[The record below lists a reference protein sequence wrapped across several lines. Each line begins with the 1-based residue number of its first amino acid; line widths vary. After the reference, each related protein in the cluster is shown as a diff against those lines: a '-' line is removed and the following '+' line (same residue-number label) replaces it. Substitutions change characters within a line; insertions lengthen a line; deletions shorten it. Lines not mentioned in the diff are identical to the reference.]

1 MGDRG
6 SVGIDD
12 LLAVILLAV
21 VGVLAAI
28 VAPAIGHAFVGAET
42 LAISDAKFGAVMVL
56 AGVFVTSLGAVVVAW
71 VQGRKTRASHTADHG
86 NTHTFM
92 VDEFRSLRHH
102 MDGRFDHVDA
112 RLDSHDT
119 RITRVENRP

>member
-6 SVGIDD
+6 SVGID
-12 LLAVILLAV
+12 LLAVIPLAV

-56 AGVFVTSLGAVVVAW
+56 AGVFVSSLGAVVVAW
-71 VQGRKTRASHTADHG
+71 VQGRKTRAAHTADHSFVRRLPISMQG
-86 NTHTFM
+86 
-92 VDEFRSLRHH
+92 RSPAIAVMR
-102 MDGRFDHVDA
+102 DA
-112 RLDSHDT
+112 ADATAES
-119 RITRVENRP
+119 

>member
-1 MGDRG
+1 MGNRG
-6 SVGIDD
+6 SVGIE
-12 LLAVILLAV
+12 LLAVILLAF
-21 VGVLAAI
+21 VGVLVAV
-28 VAPAIGHAFVGAET
+28 VAPAIGHAFVDAEV
-42 LAISDAKFGAVMVL
+42 LAISDAKFGAVMIL
-56 AGVFVTSLGAVVVAW
+56 AGTLVSALGAVAVAW
-71 VQGRKTRASHTADHG
+71 FQGRKTRASHTADHG
-86 NTHTFM
+86 NTRTFM